1 MKLAQV
7 IKTIPFFDVRKTF
20 EKKEVPS
27 HLKKSSIATINNFSG
42 KNFR

>member
-20 EKKEVPS
+20 EKEEVPS
-27 HLKKSSIATINNFSG
+27 HLKKSIATINNFSG